1 MCMKLEELVKIVDGK
16 IACGGKNPNLS
27 FKLGFASDLM
37 SDVLT
42 LREDDILLISGLANV
57 QVIRT
62 AELSDIRAILLV
74 RNKNVNDQ
82 MLKMAEDSD
91 ITIIT
96 TQYSMFKA
104 CGLLF
109 KNNLDPIY

>member
-1 MCMKLEELVKIVDGK
+1 MKLDELIEIVDGK
-16 IACGGKNPNLS
+16 IAVGGKNPNLS
-27 FKLGFASDLM
+27 FRLGFASDLM

-62 AELSDIRAILLV
+62 AELSDISAILLV
-74 RNKNVNDQ
+74 RNKNVSEQ
-82 MLKMAEDSD
+82 MLKMAADSD

-104 CGLLF
+104 SGILYKNGLE
-109 KNNLDPIY
+109 PIY